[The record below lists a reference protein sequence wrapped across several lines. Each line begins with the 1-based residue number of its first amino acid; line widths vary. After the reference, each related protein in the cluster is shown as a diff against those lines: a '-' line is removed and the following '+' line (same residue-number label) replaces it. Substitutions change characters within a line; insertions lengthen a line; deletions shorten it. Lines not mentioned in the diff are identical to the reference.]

1 MAKKRDQHRSSQS
14 SGHRK
19 SQINSSSQ
27 QDQLTHSASPSGAIK
42 IVAFFIISSVIAVV
56 AAYRLRQSSPSKS
69 NEFNVYQRGLVT
81 TDTNYQDILTENVKV
96 SENAFTRRYDYPV
109 LGYITPWNSHGYEMA
124 KRFNSKFTHL
134 SPVWYDLKRYVPQ
147 S

>member
-19 SQINSSSQ
+19 NQINTSSQ
-27 QDQLTHSASPSGAIK
+27 PDQLTHSASPSGAIK
-42 IVAFFIISSVIAVV
+42 IVAFFILSSVIAVV
-56 AAYRLRQSSPSKS
+56 VAYRFRQSSPSQS
-69 NEFNVYQRGLVT
+69 NESYVYQRGLVT
-81 TDTNYQDILTENVKV
+81 IDANYQDILTENMKV
-96 SENAFTRRYDYPV
+96 SENVSMRRYDYPV

-134 SPVWYDLKRYVPQ
+134 SPVWYDLKRLA
-147 S
+147 